1 MPVPDWRK
9 SAIPSRDFPS
19 RDFPIRDFPSRD
31 FPIRDF
37 PSRDFPIRDFPSRDF
52 PSRDRKGAV
61 LAVRELAPPN
71 FAGRKMLLC
80 HVGIDLNAEARL
92 VLNG

>member
-19 RDFPIRDFPSRD
+19 RDFPI
-31 FPIRDF
+31 
-37 PSRDFPIRDFPSRDF
+37 RDFPIRDFPSRDF

>member
-1 MPVPDWRK
+1 MPRPDEYLRMPVPDWRK
-9 SAIPSRDFPS
+9 SAIPS
-19 RDFPIRDFPSRD
+19 
-31 FPIRDF
+31 
-37 PSRDFPIRDFPSRDF
+37 RDFPSRDF

-80 HVGIDLNAEARL
+80 HIGIDLNAEARL